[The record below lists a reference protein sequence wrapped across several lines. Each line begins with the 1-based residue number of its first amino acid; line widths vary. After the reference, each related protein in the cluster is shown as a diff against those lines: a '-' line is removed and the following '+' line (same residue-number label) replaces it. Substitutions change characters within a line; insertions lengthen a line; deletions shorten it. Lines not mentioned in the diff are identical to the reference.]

1 MRLHFELAL
10 IRRLLIHA
18 KTAREHRPTFDQM
31 CDGQFRRDGKT
42 FDFDGS
48 SADFPTSDDVDLAK
62 VPAGLW
68 LVGDSGVYLMSNG
81 TPPLL
86 VNGSSSNHIV
96 AYAAE
101 CDPRNP
107 GDWWDVKRAAFGGDD
122 GTVFLEA
129 SFIEG
134 LIARGRADSV
144 CLEVTPDHVEAVPP
158 RMAAGR
164 A

>member
-10 IRRLLIHA
+10 VQRLLAHA
-18 KTAREHRPTFDQM
+18 KNAPEHRPTFDQM
-31 CDGQFRRDGKT
+31 CDGQFRRDGTT

-48 SADFPTSDDVDLAK
+48 SAEFPTSEDVDPAK
-62 VPAGLW
+62 IPAGLW
-68 LVGDSGVYLMSNG
+68 LVGDRGVYLMSNG
-81 TPPLL
+81 APPLL
-86 VNGSSSNHIV
+86 LSGSSSSHVV

-101 CDPRNP
+101 CDPRSP
-107 GDWWDVKRAAFGGDD
+107 GGWWDVKRAAFGGDD

-134 LIARGRADSV
+134 LIARGRVESV
-144 CLEVTPDHVEAVPP
+144 CLDVTPEQVEAVTP
-158 RMAAGR
+158 RLTAGR